1 LLQGLT
7 ELLGPQKNKLGKH
20 CQKLLYTYKAE
31 AHVLAVTSRQK
42 ALLQLGIY
50 VEDLLEVFGIEK
62 EGGISNNIAVV
73 IRQKIKIF
81 LIYLVLQYE
90 F

>member
-1 LLQGLT
+1 MLQGLT

-20 CQKLLYTYKAE
+20 CQKLLYTSKAK
-31 AHVLAVTSRQK
+31 AHVLTETSRQK
-42 ALLQLGIY
+42 ELLQLGMY
-50 VEDLLEVFGIEK
+50 VEDLLEVFWIEI
-62 EGGISNNIAVV
+62 EGGISNDIAVV
-73 IRQKIKIF
+73 IRQKIKIL